1 MLIVLIVDIIQ
12 KWYVHSY
19 LIILVLKYCR
29 WNYKL
34 CMLLDNF
41 NTIFTLYQFN
51 KIWNRDRTMKIVNII
66 QKLGTSYLFLIWIWT
81 LKNPTSSFGYN
92 RVTGLHWVKLNKI
105 WNWDRTMKIVNI
117 IQKSGTSC
125 LFLIWTLNP
134 TSSFRY
140 SRGTGLHWVRLNKIW
155 NWDRTMKIVNIIQKL
170 GTSYLFLIWT
180 LNPISSF
187 RYSRN
192 ARLY

>member
-51 KIWNRDRTMKIVNII
+51 KIWNR
-66 QKLGTSYLFLIWIWT
+66 
-81 LKNPTSSFGYN
+81 
-92 RVTGLHWVKLNKI
+92 
-105 WNWDRTMKIVNI
+105 DRTMKIVNI